1 MRSAGPGVGGVG
13 GGVGGVGGGV
23 GGVGGVG
30 GGGVGGVGGGGVGFA
45 SVISTFVTR
54 TIFLPLSVAS
64 TTVGLILKF
73 FVRSPAATA
82 FFAVYS
88 DAVTVSPILS
98 ESSTGMPSVTVGAI
112 T

>member
-1 MRSAGPGVGGVG
+1 MRSAGPGVGGGGVGGGVGGVG

-23 GGVGGVG
+23 GGVGG
-30 GGGVGGVGGGGVGFA
+30 GVRFA

-54 TIFLPLSVAS
+54 TIFLPPSVVS

-88 DAVTVSPILS
+88 GAVTVSPALL
-98 ESSTGMPSVTVGAI
+98 ESSTGMPPGAEGVI
-112 T
+112 S